1 MPLYRI
7 RFVGVELREKIQKL
21 KKEHNALILAHFY
34 EDGEI
39 QDLAD
44 EVGDS
49 LFLAQKG
56 ESASHPVIL
65 LAGVVFMAES
75 VKILSPTKKVLV
87 PDLNAGCSLV
97 DSSPA
102 DKYRTWREEHP
113 EAICISYINCSTE
126 VKALSDVICTSSN
139 AEKIV
144 NAIPKD
150 RPILFGPDKNLGR
163 YLSKKL
169 NREMILWPGSCEVH
183 ILFSS
188 RKLFELKTEHPD
200 ALVIAHPECD
210 EAVLQYADIV
220 GSTSVLLNAVKERPE
235 KKFIVATETGIFH
248 QMKKARPEA
257 ELIQAPAQGSCACN
271 DCPYMKLNTSEKIEQ
286 ALRTLSPEITLPNQ
300 LIEKAR
306 VSLNRMMSITR
317 GENVSWPDKFTL

>member
-1 MPLYRI
+1 VEIQERI
-7 RFVGVELREKIQKL
+7 QQL
-21 KKEHNALILAHFY
+21 KKKHNALILSHFY

-39 QDLAD
+39 QDIAD
-44 EVGDS
+44 HVGDS

-56 ESASHPVIL
+56 QEAVNPVVL

-75 VKILSPTKKVLV
+75 VKILSPDKTVLV
-87 PDLNAGCSLV
+87 PDMNAGCSLV

-102 DKYRTWREEHP
+102 DKYREWRLKHP
-113 EAICISYINCSTE
+113 DGVCISYINCSTE

-144 NAIPKD
+144 NSIPKD
-150 RPILFGPDKNLGR
+150 RQILFGPDKNLGR

-169 NREMILWPGSCEVH
+169 NREMILWPGACEVH

-220 GSTSVLLNAVKERPE
+220 GATSVLLKAVEERPE

-248 QMKKARPEA
+248 QMKKVRPEA
-257 ELIQAPAQGSCACN
+257 QLIQAPAQGSCACN
-271 DCPYMKLNTSEKIEQ
+271 DCPYMKLNTLQKIEN
-286 ALRTLSPEITLPNQ
+286 ALTTLTPEIQ
-300 LIEKAR
+300 LSHQTIERAR
-306 VSLNRMMSITR
+306 VSLDRMMRITR
-317 GENVSWPDKFTL
+317 GETVLWPEKFIG